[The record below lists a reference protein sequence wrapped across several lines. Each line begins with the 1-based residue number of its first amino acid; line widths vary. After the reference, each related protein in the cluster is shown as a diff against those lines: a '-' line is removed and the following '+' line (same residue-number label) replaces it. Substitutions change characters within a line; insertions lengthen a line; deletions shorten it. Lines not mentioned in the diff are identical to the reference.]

1 MTRVTN
7 VDTEVSGPNTMRR
20 QRTSRTVLPI
30 EPAGGRRR
38 RLRGALATIV
48 VAVVA
53 AVGSVASPAYADYPS
68 WQDVQNAKA
77 NEAAA
82 AAQVTRINDL
92 IGQLK
97 QEVADTQ
104 AEAVKRGEELQAAQE
119 AYDAA
124 TMKAQDLESQATASQ
139 KKADDAS
146 TQAGKLAAQLY
157 RTGGRN
163 LSANLFLSGNHA
175 TSTSPER
182 LLSNLGSMSKL
193 VEQSNKVYA
202 DAKAAQNTAKSLA
215 QQADD
220 AKAVREKLR
229 VAADA
234 AMQAAITAAKAAQ
247 DKLAEQQKQI
257 VVMQAQ
263 LAALKDT
270 TTKVV
275 TGYEAG
281 VAAAAAA
288 AAARGSAGLPGGT
301 VGPQG
306 WAVPAS
312 GPITDGYGARP
323 SPGGV
328 GSTYH
333 LGIDIG
339 ASCNAPIYAAHSGTV
354 IYAGPSGSYGNFVLI
369 DNGGGIDT
377 GYAHIRNGGILV
389 GIGQQVSAGQPIAH
403 VGTTGASTGCHL
415 HYEVR
420 VGGQKIDGIPFM
432 RDRQAPL
439 G

>member
-1 MTRVTN
+1 
-7 VDTEVSGPNTMRR
+7 MRR
-20 QRTSRTVLPI
+20 ETSSRTVPPI
-30 EPAGGRRR
+30 VPRGSRRR
-38 RLRGALATIV
+38 ALRGALAAV
-48 VAVVA
+48 AVAVVT
-53 AVGSVASPAYADYPS
+53 AVGSVAAPAYAENYPS
-68 WQDVQNAKA
+68 WQDVQSAKA
-77 NEAAA
+77 NESAAT
-82 AAQVTRINDL
+82 AQVDRINGL
-92 IGQLK
+92 ISQLK

-104 AEAVKRGEELQAAQE
+104 AAAVKRGEELEVAQANFDE
-119 AYDAA
+119 AN
-124 TMKAQDLESQATASQ
+124 MKALDLESQAAASK
-139 KKADDAS
+139 KKADEAS
-146 TQAGKLAAQLY
+146 EQAGKLASQLY

-163 LSANLFLSGNHA
+163 LTANLFLSGNNA
-175 TSTSPER
+175 TSTSPEK
-182 LLSNLGSMSKL
+182 LLSGLGSMSKL
-193 VEQSNKVYA
+193 VEQSNKVYT
-202 DAKAAQNTAKSLA
+202 DATAAQNTAKSLSA
-215 QQADD
+215 QAAV
-220 AKAVREKLR
+220 AKEAREKLR
-229 VAADA
+229 VIAEA
-234 AMQAAITAAKAAQ
+234 AMQAAIAAAKAAQ

-270 TTKVV
+270 TAKTVA
-275 TGYEAG
+275 GYQAG

-288 AAARGSAGLPGGT
+288 AAARGSGGLPGGY

-306 WAVPAS
+306 WAVPAA
-312 GPITDGYGARP
+312 GPITDGFGARP

-339 ASCNAPIYAAHSGTV
+339 ASCNAPIYAAHEGTV
-354 IYAGPSGSYGNFVLI
+354 IYAGPNGSYGNFVLL
-369 DNGGGIDT
+369 DNGSAVKT

-389 GIGQQVSAGQPIAH
+389 GIGQHVGAGQPIAR

-420 VGGQKIDGIPFM
+420 INDEKVDGIPFM

>member
-1 MTRVTN
+1 
-7 VDTEVSGPNTMRR
+7 
-20 QRTSRTVLPI
+20 
-30 EPAGGRRR
+30 
-38 RLRGALATIV
+38 

-53 AVGSVASPAYADYPS
+53 AVAVVGSVAAPAYADDYPS

-77 NEAAA
+77 NESAAS
-82 AAQVTRINDL
+82 AQVGRINGL
-92 IGQLK
+92 ISQLK
-97 QEVADTQ
+97 GEVASTQ
-104 AEAVKRGEELQAAQE
+104 AEAEKRGAELQE
-119 AYDAA
+119 AEARLDAA
-124 TMKAQDLESQATASQ
+124 TVKAQQLEDQAAASQ

-146 TQAGKLAAQLY
+146 VQAGKLAAQLY

-163 LSANLFLSGNHA
+163 LTANLFLSGNGA
-175 TSTSPER
+175 SKTSPDK
-182 LLSNLGSMSKL
+182 LLSDLGSMSKL

-202 DAKAAQNTAKSLA
+202 DAKAAQNTAASLA
-215 QQADD
+215 DQADV
-220 AKAVREKLR
+220 AKQEREKLR
-229 VAADA
+229 VAAQTA
-234 AMQAAITAAKAAQ
+234 LEAAIAAAKAAQ

-257 VVMQAQ
+257 VIMQAQ
-263 LAALKDT
+263 LKALKDT
-270 TTKVV
+270 TAKTVA
-275 TGYEAG
+275 GYEAG

-288 AAARGSAGLPGGT
+288 AAARGSGGLPGGY

-306 WAVPAS
+306 WAVPAE
-312 GPITDGYGARP
+312 GPITDGFGGRP

-333 LGIDIG
+333 MGIDIG
-339 ASCNAPIYAAHSGTV
+339 AGCNSPIYAAFGGTV
-354 IYAGPSGSYGNFVLI
+354 EYAGPLGTYGNFVLI
-369 DNGGGIDT
+369 DNGNGVET
-377 GYAHIRNGGILV
+377 GYAHIRDGGILV
-389 GIGQQVSAGQPIAH
+389 GIGQGVSAGQPIAR

>member
-1 MTRVTN
+1 MRRETSPPTSP
-7 VDTEVSGPNTMRR
+7 SGP
-20 QRTSRTVLPI
+20 
-30 EPAGGRRR
+30 RRR
-38 RLRGALATIV
+38 AVRAALAGLA
-48 VAVVA
+48 VAVVT
-53 AVGSVASPAYADYPS
+53 AVGAVAAPAYADNYPS

-77 NEAAA
+77 NEGAAS
-82 AAQVTRINDL
+82 AQVNRINGL
-92 IGQLK
+92 IAQLK

-104 AEAVKRGEELQAAQE
+104 AAAVKRGQELEAAQAALDNATIELLNLETQ
-119 AYDAA
+119 AA
-124 TMKAQDLESQATASQ
+124 ASK

-163 LSANLFLSGNHA
+163 LTANLFLSGNHA
-175 TSTSPER
+175 TSTSPEK
-182 LLSNLGSMSKL
+182 LLNDLGSMSKL
-193 VEQSNKVYA
+193 VEQSNKVYT
-202 DAKAAQNTAKSLA
+202 DAKSAQNTAKALA
-215 QQADD
+215 AQADEK
-220 AKAVREKLR
+220 KAEREKLR
-229 VAADA
+229 VAAEA
-234 AMQAAITAAKAAQ
+234 AMQAAIAAAKAAQ

-257 VVMQAQ
+257 VIMQAQ
-263 LAALKDT
+263 LAALKDAT
-270 TTKVV
+270 AKTVA
-275 TGYEAG
+275 GYEAG

-288 AAARGSAGLPGGT
+288 AAARGSGGLPGGY

-306 WAVPAS
+306 WAVPAA
-312 GPITDGYGARP
+312 GPITDGFGARP

-339 ASCNAPIYAAHSGTV
+339 ASCNAPIYAAHEGTV
-354 IYAGPSGSYGNFVLI
+354 IYAGPNGSYGNFVLL
-369 DNGGGIDT
+369 DNGSAVKT

-389 GIGQQVSAGQPIAH
+389 GIGQHVGAGQPIAR

-420 VGGQKIDGIPFM
+420 INDVKIDGIPFM

>member
-1 MTRVTN
+1 MRRETSPPTSP
-7 VDTEVSGPNTMRR
+7 SGP
-20 QRTSRTVLPI
+20 
-30 EPAGGRRR
+30 RRR
-38 RLRGALATIV
+38 AVRAALAGLA
-48 VAVVA
+48 VAVVT
-53 AVGSVASPAYADYPS
+53 AVGAVAAPAYADNYPS

-77 NEAAA
+77 NEGAAS
-82 AAQVTRINDL
+82 AQVNRINGL
-92 IGQLK
+92 IAQLK

-104 AEAVKRGEELQAAQE
+104 AAAVKRGQELEAAQAALDNATIELLNLETQ
-119 AYDAA
+119 AA
-124 TMKAQDLESQATASQ
+124 ASK

-163 LSANLFLSGNHA
+163 LTANLFLSGNHA
-175 TSTSPER
+175 TSTSPEK
-182 LLSNLGSMSKL
+182 LLNDLGSMSKL
-193 VEQSNKVYA
+193 VEQSNKVYT
-202 DAKAAQNTAKSLA
+202 DAKSAQNTAKALA
-215 QQADD
+215 AQADEK
-220 AKAVREKLR
+220 KAEREKLR
-229 VAADA
+229 VAAEA
-234 AMQAAITAAKAAQ
+234 AMQAAIAAAKAAQ

-257 VVMQAQ
+257 VIMQAQ
-263 LAALKDT
+263 LAALRDATAKT
-270 TTKVV
+270 VA
-275 TGYEAG
+275 GYEAG

-288 AAARGSAGLPGGT
+288 AAARGSGGLPGGY

-306 WAVPAS
+306 WAVPAA
-312 GPITDGYGARP
+312 GPITDGFGARP

-339 ASCNAPIYAAHSGTV
+339 ASCNAPIYAAHEGTV
-354 IYAGPSGSYGNFVLI
+354 IYAGPNGSYGNFVLL
-369 DNGGGIDT
+369 DNGSAVKT

-389 GIGQQVSAGQPIAH
+389 GIGQHVGAGQPIAR

-420 VGGQKIDGIPFM
+420 INDVKIDGIPFM

>member
-1 MTRVTN
+1 
-7 VDTEVSGPNTMRR
+7 MRR
-20 QRTSRTVLPI
+20 QRASRTVLPI
-30 EPAGGRRR
+30 APAGGRRR
-38 RLRGALATIV
+38 LVRGALAALA

-53 AVGSVASPAYADYPS
+53 AVGSVAAPAYADYPS

-104 AEAVKRGEELQAAQE
+104 AAAVKRGEELAAAQE
-119 AYDAA
+119 ALDNA
-124 TMKAQDLESQATASQ
+124 TMEALDLESQAAASQ

-163 LSANLFLSGNHA
+163 LSANLFLSGNNA

-182 LLSNLGSMSKL
+182 LLSDLGSMSKL

-202 DAKAAQNTAKSLA
+202 DAKAAQNTAKALA
-215 QQADD
+215 LRADA
-220 AKAVREKLR
+220 AKAVREKLK

-234 AMQAAITAAKAAQ
+234 AMQAAIEAAKAAQ

-275 TGYEAG
+275 SGYEAG

-306 WAVPAS
+306 WAVPAG
-312 GPITDGYGARP
+312 GPITDGFGARP

-339 ASCNAPIYAAHSGTV
+339 AGCNSPIYAAHDGTV
-354 IYAGPSGSYGNFVLI
+354 IYAGPNGSYGNFVLI

-389 GIGQQVSAGQPIAH
+389 GIGQRVGAGQPIAR

-420 VGGQKIDGIPFM
+420 INGTKIDGIPFM

>member
-1 MTRVTN
+1 
-7 VDTEVSGPNTMRR
+7 MRR
-20 QRTSRTVLPI
+20 ETTSRTVSPTTR
-30 EPAGGRRR
+30 GSRRR
-38 RLRGALATIV
+38 AVIGARATRAIAALIVGV
-48 VAVVA
+48 VASVG
-53 AVGSVASPAYADYPS
+53 AVSAPAYADNYPS
-68 WQDVQNAKA
+68 WQDVQAAKA
-77 NEAAA
+77 NESAAS
-82 AAQVTRINDL
+82 AQVTRINGL
-92 IGQLK
+92 IAQLK

-104 AEAVKRGEELQAAQE
+104 AAAVKRGEELEVAQANFDQAA
-119 AYDAA
+119 
-124 TMKAQDLESQATASQ
+124 MKALDLESQAAASQ

-146 TQAGKLAAQLY
+146 AQAGKLAAQLY

-163 LSANLFLSGNHA
+163 LTANLFLSGNNA
-175 TSTSPER
+175 TSKSPEQ
-182 LLSNLGSMSKL
+182 LLSDLGSMSKL

-202 DAKAAQNTAKSLA
+202 DAKAAQNTAKSLSD
-215 QQADD
+215 QAVV
-220 AKAVREKLR
+220 AKADRERLR
-229 VAADA
+229 VVAEA
-234 AMQAAITAAKAAQ
+234 AMQAAIEAAKAAQ

-257 VVMQAQ
+257 VIMQAQ
-263 LAALKDT
+263 LAALKDAT
-270 TTKVV
+270 AKTVA
-275 TGYEAG
+275 GYEAG

-288 AAARGSAGLPGGT
+288 AAARGSGGLPGGY

-306 WAVPAS
+306 WAVPAA
-312 GPITDGYGARP
+312 GPITDGFGARP

-339 ASCNAPIYAAHSGTV
+339 ASCNAPIYAAHDGTV
-354 IYAGPSGSYGNFVLI
+354 IYAGPNGSYGNFVLI
-369 DNGGGIDT
+369 DNGGGIQT

-389 GIGQQVSAGQPIAH
+389 GIGQQVGAGQPIAR

-420 VGGQKIDGIPFM
+420 VGGEKIDGIPFM

>member
-1 MTRVTN
+1 
-7 VDTEVSGPNTMRR
+7 
-20 QRTSRTVLPI
+20 VLPI